1 MQMISQQV
9 EAQLQENGVKPRA
22 PALALGAP
30 LGHPPRPS
38 PAVPRPPPL
47 TGSSEAP
54 WFPPALPLPG
64 SGPCERGERADL
76 SPTYLNSGMCGCM
89 SAFTALSSE

>member
-9 EAQLQENGVKPRA
+9 EAQPQENGVKPRA

-54 WFPPALPLPG
+54 WFPRP
-64 SGPCERGERADL
+64 
-76 SPTYLNSGMCGCM
+76 SPSQGLDPVNVESVLTYRPHS
-89 SAFTALSSE
+89 